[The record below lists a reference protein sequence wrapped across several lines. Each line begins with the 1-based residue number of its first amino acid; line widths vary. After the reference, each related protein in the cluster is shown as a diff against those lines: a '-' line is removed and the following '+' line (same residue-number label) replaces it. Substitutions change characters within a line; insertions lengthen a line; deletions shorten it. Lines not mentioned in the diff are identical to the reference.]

1 MAQGYEVEMIDH
13 PSYKGPERRQTI
25 RRYFDRDRQAE
36 LNLQN
41 SRAIHPSK
49 LS

>member
-1 MAQGYEVEMIDH
+1 MSVEIETIDH
-13 PSYKGPERRQTI
+13 PSYKGPERRVAT

-36 LNLQN
+36 LNLQQ
-41 SRAIHPSK
+41 SRAVHPSK